1 MTNRLY
7 VANLSPKVTEDEITA
22 LFTEIGKVISVLIA
36 TDHQTRAR
44 KNYGFVEMETEA
56 LALAAVEGIN
66 GHLLH
71 KRPISVTQIQAP
83 RKSDV
88 HHGEAGSLL
97 RQQKR
102 GGWRGSGA
110 PR

>member
-7 VANLSPKVTEDEITA
+7 VANLSPKVTEAEILA
-22 LFTEIGKVISVLIA
+22 LFTEIGTVVSVLIA

-44 KNYGFVEMETEA
+44 KNYGFVEMETDA
-56 LALAAVEGIN
+56 LALAAVEGVN
-66 GHLLH
+66 GQLLH

-88 HHGEAGSLL
+88 HHSEAGSL

>member
-7 VANLSPKVTEDEITA
+7 VANLSPKVTETEISA
-22 LFTEIGKVISVLIA
+22 LFTEIGTVVSILIA
-36 TDHQTRAR
+36 TDHHTRAR

-56 LALAAVEGIN
+56 LAAAAVAAIN
-66 GHLLH
+66 GQLLH
-71 KRPISVTQIQAP
+71 KRPILVTHIQEP

-88 HHGEAGSLL
+88 FHSDNGGF

-102 GGWRGSGA
+102 GGWRGNGA